1 MILNE
6 DRIESKFVLSGK
18 IDAVWP
24 SLPIPNNERFI
35 EFLIKIEFSFF
46 LIYFHYYLLI
56 HHNMITEIL
65 YNNLA

>member
-46 LIYFHYYLLI
+46 F
-56 HHNMITEIL
+56 
-65 YNNLA
+65 